1 VRDEAERDDALRD
14 RRRVIAAI
22 KAEVLGGLGA
32 RRWSRDRD
40 RRDGLL

>member
-1 VRDEAERDDALRD
+1 VRDEPERDDARSN

-22 KAEVLGGLGA
+22 KAEVLGMLGA
-32 RRWSRDRD
+32 RRRSRDRD